1 MIGQI
6 GRYIF
11 EVEID
16 GGAAFSETRC
26 VTEDAVD
33 YVTAE
38 YNALLKLRREFKN
51 KVALF
56 IIKSYKRI

>member
-6 GRYIF
+6 GQYIF

-16 GGAAFSETRC
+16 IGAELPETRC

-33 YVTAE
+33 YATAR
-38 YNALLKLRREFKN
+38 YNAIQKLHREFKN
-51 KVALF
+51 KYALF
-56 IIKSYKRI
+56 TIKSYKRI

>member
-1 MIGQI
+1 MNGQI
-6 GRYIF
+6 GQYIF

-16 GGAAFSETRC
+16 GGAAFSETRY
-26 VTEDAVD
+26 VTYDAVD
-33 YVTAE
+33 YDTAE

-56 IIKSYKRI
+56 TIKSYKRI